1 MKNTKRLTALF
12 LITATVAALFSSC
25 KAEKEHVCAFDVTE
39 VVKESSCSKEGELAR
54 ICSVCRKSE
63 IIPLPPSGHIL
74 GDWKDNGTG
83 EYTKTCTRCSETV
96 ANFEKYVTASK
107 GLEYER
113 GRRDPDFTLVGI
125 GSCEDSVIVIPRELN
140 GTPITKIGAGAFKE
154 CKTAEIVIIPDT
166 VTEIGYAA
174 FAASHIKRIYI
185 SDSVTKIGDSA
196 FADCKWLTELIL
208 PNSLT
213 HIGANFIKS
222 TWELSEIIIP
232 QSLTTVTQG
241 AFSNSNI
248 RAITLSEGTTKIAQ
262 NAFKECRYLETAVLP
277 DTLKEIGNNAFEE
290 CESLKNIFLPDS
302 ITFIGE
308 SAFSGCSSLTSVII
322 PKGVATLSA
331 QVFNDCSSLGKV
343 YLHEELKSIHG
354 TSFLGV
360 DITSVEF
367 LVPSG
372 NDYLYKDGSSLIGRD
387 PDAIKLGTLLV
398 KSRPDTVIIGAA
410 DGSIPTDEKITKIG
424 PCAFQGRSDLT
435 HVDIPKNIT
444 SIGGG
449 AFYDCPN
456 IVSIRYEGTVAEWE
470 KISLG
475 VKWYDD
481 YPVSVVKCSDG
492 EVKIEF
498 D

>member
-1 MKNTKRLTALF
+1 MQNTKCFIAII
-12 LITATVAALFSSC
+12 LIAATLVALFSSC
-25 KAEKEHVCAFDVTE
+25 AADDHVCAFDVTE
-39 VVKESSCSKEGELAR
+39 IVNAASCSEEGELAR

-63 IIPLPPSGHIL
+63 IIPLAPNGHIL
-74 GDWKDNGTG
+74 GDWKDNGAG
-83 EYTKTCTRCSETV
+83 EYTKTCTLCSETV
-96 ANFEKYVTASK
+96 ASFEKYGTASK

-125 GSCEDSVIVIPRELN
+125 GSCEDSLIVIPRELN

-154 CKTAEIVIIPDT
+154 CKTAEIIIIPDT

-185 SDSVTKIGDSA
+185 PDSVTKIGDSA

-213 HIGANFIKS
+213 YVGANFIKS
-222 TWELSEIIIP
+222 TWALSEIIIP
-232 QSLTTVTQG
+232 QSLTTITRG
-241 AFSNSNI
+241 SFSNSNI
-248 RAITLSEGTTKIAQ
+248 RAISLSVGTTKIEQ
-262 NAFKECRYLETAVLP
+262 YAFKDCRYLETVALP

-290 CESLKNIFLPDS
+290 CESLKNIVLPDS

-308 SAFSGCSSLTSVII
+308 EAFSGCSSLTSVNI

-331 QVFNDCSSLGKV
+331 QVFNDCTSLGKV

-360 DITSVEF
+360 NIVSAEF
-367 LVPSG
+367 LVPNA

-387 PDAIKLGTLLV
+387 PDAITLGSLLI
-398 KSRPDTVIIGAA
+398 KSVPDTIIIGSA

-435 HVDIPKNIT
+435 HVVIPKNIT

-449 AFYDCPN
+449 AFHGCPN

-470 KISLG
+470 EVSLG
-475 VKWYDD
+475 VKWYTG
-481 YPVSVVKCSDG
+481 YQVATVKCSDG
-492 EVKIEF
+492 EAKIEF